1 MCWQF
6 KSYLFGMSFGRN
18 YIQIERIGTHVTHTS
33 RIHVVFQHAPAWSP
47 QVQYPPDKPCFST
60 SLITNY
66 PPQSCSQA
74 YKDLPTLC
82 MSSCQMLSLPAIHS
96 ASLHRISS
104 SWPTA
109 KYFGVVDTI
118 NSSRAIGA
126 KSLGGSFVRRHKRA
140 PWEINRK
147 LESIVCMTLHDL
159 SCPGVCLSAQAIQ

>member
-1 MCWQF
+1 MVRKHNLVDSVEGRKLYTDRENRNPCHAHIQDTRGF
-6 KSYLFGMSFGRN
+6 STCTSMIAPGPIPSRQALFPSL
-18 YIQIERIGTHVTHTS
+18 Q
-33 RIHVVFQHAPAWSP
+33 P
-47 QVQYPPDKPCFST
+47 T

-82 MSSCQMLSLPAIHS
+82 MSSCQTPPLPAIHS

-118 NSSRAIGA
+118 NGSTQHIRAIGA
-126 KSLGGSFVRRHKRA
+126 KSLGGSCVRRHKRA
-140 PWEINRK
+140 P
-147 LESIVCMTLHDL
+147 
-159 SCPGVCLSAQAIQ
+159 